1 MTTRREFLQDT
12 TQGALAAWTALSLA
26 PSSHASPRVEPPAE
40 GVAATPSPDP
50 GSDIGSLYPFVQSQ
64 AVAGEF
70 PLSFLQKEFSDVA
83 AWKRRARGT
92 LLELLHYAPPP
103 CDPRPET
110 IERVDH
116 GEYVQERV
124 SFNTTPDIRVPAFVL
139 IPKRVRLPAPGIV
152 ALHDHGGFYLWGK
165 EKLVEGEDE
174 HPVLTDFKRQYYA
187 GHSIASDL
195 ARAGYVVLVIDMFYW
210 GERRM
215 LLSDDA
221 PDWKERPRS
230 ITAESIA
237 AFNRR
242 SSEGEQLVGR
252 TIFAAGFTWAGV
264 MFWDDIR
271 SVDYLARRPEVDGR
285 HIGCVGLSMGG
296 LRTIHLAALDDRIK
310 AAVAVGW
317 MASFPAQLR
326 KHIRNTIG
334 HTKLVPGLYQQMDYP
349 DVATLAIPK
358 PLLVING
365 SKDTLFEPAGVRA
378 SFEKLA
384 AAYAKAGVPERLR
397 TRLYDTPHEFNAE
410 MQTEAWA
417 WLARHLA
424 T

>member
-1 MTTRREFLQDT
+1 MSTRREFLQHT
-12 TQGALAAWTALSLA
+12 AQGALTWTALSLTGSAEGSAPAA
-26 PSSHASPRVEPPAE
+26 PSIPPPA
-40 GVAATPSPDP
+40 GD
-50 GSDIGSLYPFVQSQ
+50 SDIGSLYPFVQSQ
-64 AVAGEF
+64 AVKGEF
-70 PLSFLQKEFSDVA
+70 PLSFLRKEFSDVA
-83 AWKRRARGT
+83 AWKRRGRGT
-92 LLELLHYAPPP
+92 VLDLLHYAPPP

-110 IERVDH
+110 IELVDH

-152 ALHDHGGFYLWGK
+152 ALHDHGGFYFWGK

-174 HPVLTDFKRQYYA
+174 HPSLTDFKRQYYA
-187 GHSIASDL
+187 GRSIASEL
-195 ARAGYVVLVIDMFYW
+195 ARAGYVVVVIDMFYW

-215 LLSDDA
+215 LLADDA
-221 PDWKERPRS
+221 PDWQERPRS
-230 ITAESIA
+230 ITAERIA

-271 SVDYLARRPEVDGR
+271 TVDYLARRPEVDAR

-296 LRTIHLAALDDRIK
+296 LRTVHLAALDDRIK

-317 MASFPAQLR
+317 MASFPAQLK

-349 DVATLAIPK
+349 DVATLAMPT

-365 SKDTLFEPAGVRA
+365 SNDALFEPSGVRA

-384 AAYAKAGVPERLR
+384 AAYAKAGVPERVR